1 MDEVWTNRRV
11 IHSLAALK
19 KLSTKVI
26 HIVDKVILMLWTS
39 GKKERKRFFERMEEN
54 FSDNA

>member
-1 MDEVWTNRRV
+1 
-11 IHSLAALK
+11 LK

>member
-1 MDEVWTNRRV
+1 
-11 IHSLAALK
+11 
-19 KLSTKVI
+19 
-26 HIVDKVILMLWTS
+26 MLWTS